1 MTTVAP
7 RLPARFGP
15 VYASLVAV
23 VLATS
28 SLRSAAAQ
36 RDAGSVWRAGVDGT
50 VLIRAYDNGAGQAS
64 INQGLARAGLQGIAY
79 VDRWLTPDV
88 GLRAEAGWIGVGNG
102 HVYRES
108 PPLPPGAT
116 AAPTSCSLV
125 CSHLEAV
132 GGEMSVLTDEDGTRG
147 AHGQVEIGAGVY
159 RSVARPYDPGQP
171 KPPMLTVGTAH
182 IGWSRGFDS
191 TPLRIRLR
199 AQTFAGGMLQFAAGA
214 GLGLAF

>member
-7 RLPARFGP
+7 RLPARFKP

-23 VLATS
+23 VLMGS
-28 SLRSAAAQ
+28 SAHSAAAQ
-36 RDAGSVWRAGVDGT
+36 RDAGSIWRAGVAGT
-50 VLIRAYDNGAGQAS
+50 VLIRAYDNGGEQAS
-64 INQGLARAGLQGIAY
+64 VNQGLARAGLQGIAY
-79 VDRWLTPDV
+79 VDRWLTPEV
-88 GLRAEAGWIGVGNG
+88 GLRVEAGWVNVGNG

-108 PPLPPGAT
+108 PPLPPGTT
-116 AAPTSCSLV
+116 APPSSCSLV
-125 CSHLEAV
+125 CSHLEAA
-132 GGEMSVLTDEDGTRG
+132 GGEMSLLTDEGGTRG

-191 TPLRIRLR
+191 TPLRVHLR
-199 AQTFAGGMLQFAAGA
+199 AQTFAGDVMQFAAGA